1 MRWSLL
7 CAAVLALLGA
17 PAARAEVHF
26 LAKQYTRC
34 GACHVSASGG
44 SLLTAYGRSLSKEEI
59 STFGRSAPDRPSTAR
74 THLSLFGLFSGEGP
88 LDIGV
93 SVRPSR
99 LDFEVKDFK
108 SHRNLVMRADAQV
121 ALRSGPITAYVEVGR
136 LPSVPAAVISREHW
150 LRYED
155 ETGMGLKLGRFLQAY
170 GLRSVD
176 HTAYHRRGLGF
187 DQDGQIYG
195 LELTDTKDK
204 RLAQFSIG
212 ARAKGLLN
220 DKLPGQF
227 TMSGRVQF
235 DLGERKALVLSGLH
249 RGSTK
254 GQPQQFVGGV
264 AYGIAPSSRLSL
276 WTELD
281 VRAMEGWKGTPEY
294 VIVHEAAFEIVRGLW
309 IKVSPQIHTAL
320 ANVSGGTTRLQIG
333 LQFLP
338 VSHVNLILAWSVDK
352 DRIRGTKFY
361 TLVSQFHLYL

>member
-1 MRWSLL
+1 MRPGLL
-7 CAAVLALLGA
+7 YAAVFALLGA
-17 PAARAEVHF
+17 PSARAEIHF

-34 GACHVSASGG
+34 AACHVSASGG
-44 SLLTAYGRSLSKEEI
+44 TLLTAYGRSLSKEEL
-59 STFGRSAPDRPSTAR
+59 STFGKSAPDKPSTSR

-99 LDFEVKDFK
+99 LDFEVRDFK

-121 ALRSGPITAYVEVGR
+121 ALRSGPLTAYAEVGR
-136 LPSVPAAVISREHW
+136 LPTEPAEVISREHW
-150 LRYED
+150 IRYED
-155 ETGMGLKLGRFLQAY
+155 EHGMGLKLGRFLQAY

-176 HTAYHRRGLGF
+176 HTSLHRRDLGF

-195 LELTDTKDK
+195 IELTDTKDK

-212 ARAKGLLN
+212 ARAKGLWN

-235 DLGERKALVLSGLH
+235 DLSERKALVLSGLH
-249 RGSTK
+249 RGSTR
-254 GQPQQFVGGV
+254 GQAQQFIGGV
-264 AYGIAPSSRLSL
+264 AFGFAPSSRVSL

-294 VIVHEAAFEIVRGLW
+294 VIMHEASFEVLRGVWL
-309 IKVSPQIHTAL
+309 KVSPQLHTAL
-320 ANVSGGTTRLQIG
+320 ANISGGTTRLQIG
-333 LQFLP
+333 LQLLP
-338 VSHVNLILAWSVDK
+338 ISHVNLNFAWSADK
-352 DRIRGTKFY
+352 DRESGTVFH
-361 TLVSQFHLYL
+361 TFVSQFHLYL